1 VVVVVK
7 VLVLGVGGDVRVLDN
22 CSSVVWC
29 GVVMDD
35 GGGDRVTSRRVEAA
49 KERLATGPEW
59 IEWSGLG
66 VDPLSAAAARGSL
79 PVFTM
84 SCIEEAGGCR

>member
-1 VVVVVK
+1 MVVVVE

-49 KERLATGPEW
+49 KE
-59 IEWSGLG
+59 
-66 VDPLSAAAARGSL
+66 
-79 PVFTM
+79 
-84 SCIEEAGGCR
+84 